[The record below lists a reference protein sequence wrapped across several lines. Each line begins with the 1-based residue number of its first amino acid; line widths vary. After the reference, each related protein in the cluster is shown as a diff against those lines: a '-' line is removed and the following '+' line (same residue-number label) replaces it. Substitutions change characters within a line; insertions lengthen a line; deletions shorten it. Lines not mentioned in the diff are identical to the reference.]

1 MSADQNPL
9 NALVA
14 QIAGEAARIACTQM
28 LEQMLAILRD
38 VLAEP
43 PQTPAPVEVDRLL
56 SLEEVAARL
65 GCGKQ
70 LVTQRMASGKIIW
83 TVEAGT
89 GDRKVK
95 KSRLDEY
102 IAALPEY
109 TGRKSVPVPVDTADR
124 AAVTAP
130 IRRKID
136 GAGADQ
142 KSLEQEI

>member
-14 QIAGEAARIACTQM
+14 QIAREAARAACAQV
-28 LEQMLAILRD
+28 LEQMPAMLRE
-38 VLAEP
+38 VLAEY
-43 PQTPAPVEVDRLL
+43 PQTPAPVEADRLL

-70 LVTQRMASGKIIW
+70 LVTQRMVSGQIIW

-95 KSRLDEY
+95 KSRLDAY

-109 TGRKSVPVPVDTADR
+109 TGRKWDPTPATV
-124 AAVTAP
+124 
-130 IRRKID
+130 
-136 GAGADQ
+136 
-142 KSLEQEI
+142 